1 MVSPLHLLLIANR
14 KNEQKLQVYIF
25 NILMSANIC
34 NVKLNLSELSLGGMI
49 WGKFYNVKQAG
60 QSDVPWHSRTV
71 PDILIS
77 YNSYVKGVS
86 CPTVHWFNF
95 HMWLVIPVGKLNT
108 SISDKPI
115 IFCHFIQI
123 FGFQSWHWTQTKLA
137 QAAYGLT

>member
-1 MVSPLHLLLIANR
+1 M
-14 KNEQKLQVYIF
+14 QVYIF

-77 YNSYVKGVS
+77 YNMYIKGVS
-86 CPTVHWFNF
+86 CPTVHGRILPFWPSNTIKTVLSQLSHNIKTNLTLQFDAIRFSTSKQHISQFRLWGNF
-95 HMWLVIPVGKLNT
+95 VWPPW
-108 SISDKPI
+108 S
-115 IFCHFIQI
+115 
-123 FGFQSWHWTQTKLA
+123 
-137 QAAYGLT
+137 